1 MEKNKKRKNLV
12 SSLLN
17 TSGCVE
23 DWKNQNFN
31 KNMFYINESGILT
44 QMQDDLIKGVN
55 TRRDLLN
62 ENKELKRLM

>member
-44 QMQDDLIKGVN
+44 QMQDNLIKGVN